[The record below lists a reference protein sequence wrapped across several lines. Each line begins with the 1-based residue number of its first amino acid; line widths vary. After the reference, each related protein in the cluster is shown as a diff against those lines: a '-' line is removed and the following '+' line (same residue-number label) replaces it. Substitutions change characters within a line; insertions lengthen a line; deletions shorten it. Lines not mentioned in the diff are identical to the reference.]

1 MAAMSRIDDGTPAEN
16 HRSGSNLPPAFAFQ
30 AMGVPPGSMT
40 LTSLCDGIPPV
51 YARFIAKAFIGQA
64 ERRGAA

>member
-1 MAAMSRIDDGTPAEN
+1 
-16 HRSGSNLPPAFAFQ
+16 
-30 AMGVPPGSMT
+30 MGVPPGSMT

-64 ERRGAA
+64 ETQALEKELAQVHLDMAE